1 MLVKEFN
8 KDTKTFF
15 AVECQKRLYKKIS
28 KYQKI
33 EIYASKYFGNIL
45 LLQDC
50 FMLTEKNSN
59 QYKETC
65 INIIRKKKLDN
76 ILIIGGGDYEIA
88 HHLFENKIIK
98 KLSIV
103 EIDYDV
109 VKSCNKYFPLNH
121 KLKKNE
127 KNKINL
133 IIDDGYKWLKEYT
146 GSLFDLI
153 IIDCTDPDTSAGIL
167 YSSKFYKIVNERLK
181 RKGIFIQ
188 QSGSPL
194 LHEKNL
200 IKPIRKKLEICSF
213 DNIKTV
219 KFPMPIY
226 PSGTWSFIHCKK
238 A

>member
-15 AVECQKRLYKKIS
+15 AIECQKRLYKKIS

-33 EIYASKYFGNIL
+33 EIYSSIYYGNIL

-65 INIIRKKKLDN
+65 ISVIRKKKLDN
-76 ILIIGGGDYEIA
+76 VLIIGGGDFEIA

-109 VKSCNKYFPLNH
+109 VKSCKKYFPLNH
-121 KLKKNE
+121 NLKKNE

-133 IIDDGYKWLKEYT
+133 VIDDGYKWLKEYK
-146 GSLFDLI
+146 GALFDLVV
-153 IIDCTDPDTSAGIL
+153 IDCTDPNTSADVL
-167 YSSKFYKIVNERLK
+167 YSSKFYNIVNERL
-181 RKGIFIQ
+181 RKKGVFIQ

-194 LHEKNL
+194 LHEKSL
-200 IKPIRKKLEICSF
+200 IKPMRKKLERYSF
-213 DNIKTV
+213 SNIKTV
-219 KFPMPIY
+219 EFPMPIY
-226 PSGTWSFIHCKK
+226 PSGSWSFTVCKK
-238 A
+238 V

>member
-15 AVECQKRLYKKIS
+15 AIECQKRLYKKIS

-33 EIYASKYFGNIL
+33 EIYSSIYYGNIL

-65 INIIRKKKLDN
+65 ISVIRKKKLDN
-76 ILIIGGGDYEIA
+76 VLIIGGGDFEIA

-109 VKSCNKYFPLNH
+109 VKSCKKYFPLNH
-121 KLKKNE
+121 NLKKNE

-133 IIDDGYKWLKEYT
+133 VIDDGYKWLKEYK
-146 GSLFDLI
+146 GDLFDLV
-153 IIDCTDPDTSAGIL
+153 IIDCTDPNTSADVL
-167 YSSKFYKIVNERLK
+167 YSSKFYNIVNERL
-181 RKGIFIQ
+181 RKKGVFIQ

-194 LHEKNL
+194 LHEKSL
-200 IKPIRKKLEICSF
+200 IKPMRKKLERYSF
-213 DNIKTV
+213 SNIKTV
-219 KFPMPIY
+219 EFPMPIY
-226 PSGTWSFIHCKK
+226 PSGSWSFTVCKK
-238 A
+238 V

>member
-15 AVECQKRLYKKIS
+15 AIECQKRLYKKIS

-33 EIYASKYFGNIL
+33 EIYSSIYYGNIL

-65 INIIRKKKLDN
+65 ISIIRKKKLDN
-76 ILIIGGGDYEIA
+76 VLIIGGGDFEIA

-109 VKSCNKYFPLNH
+109 VKSCKKYFPLNH
-121 KLKKNE
+121 NLKKNE

-133 IIDDGYKWLKEYT
+133 VIDDGYKWLKEYK
-146 GSLFDLI
+146 GDLFDLV
-153 IIDCTDPDTSAGIL
+153 IIDCTDPNTSADVL
-167 YSSKFYKIVNERLK
+167 YSSKFYNIVNERL
-181 RKGIFIQ
+181 RKKGVFIQ

-194 LHEKNL
+194 LHEKSL
-200 IKPIRKKLEICSF
+200 IKPMRKKLERYSF
-213 DNIKTV
+213 SNIKTV
-219 KFPMPIY
+219 EFPMPIY
-226 PSGTWSFIHCKK
+226 PSGSWSFTVCKK
-238 A
+238 V

>member
-15 AVECQKRLYKKIS
+15 AIECQKRLYKKIS

-33 EIYASKYFGNIL
+33 EIYSSIYYGNIL

-65 INIIRKKKLDN
+65 ISVIRKKKLDN
-76 ILIIGGGDYEIA
+76 VLIIGGGDFEIA

-109 VKSCNKYFPLNH
+109 VKSCKKYFPLNH
-121 KLKKNE
+121 NLKKNE

-133 IIDDGYKWLKEYT
+133 VIDDGYKWLKEYK
-146 GSLFDLI
+146 GDLFDLV
-153 IIDCTDPDTSAGIL
+153 IIDCTDPNTSADVL
-167 YSSKFYKIVNERLK
+167 YSSKFYNIVNERL
-181 RKGIFIQ
+181 RKKGVFIQ
-188 QSGSPL
+188 QSGSLL
-194 LHEKNL
+194 LHEKSL
-200 IKPIRKKLEICSF
+200 IKPMRKKLERYSF
-213 DNIKTV
+213 SNIKTV
-219 KFPMPIY
+219 EFPMPIY
-226 PSGTWSFIHCKK
+226 PSGSWSFTVCKK
-238 A
+238 V

>member
-15 AVECQKRLYKKIS
+15 TIECQKRLYKKIS

-33 EIYASKYFGNIL
+33 EIYSSIYYGNIL

-65 INIIRKKKLDN
+65 ISVIRKKKLDN
-76 ILIIGGGDYEIA
+76 VLIIGGGDFEIA

-109 VKSCNKYFPLNH
+109 VKSCKKYFPLNH
-121 KLKKNE
+121 NLKKNE

-133 IIDDGYKWLKEYT
+133 VIDDGYKWLKEYK
-146 GSLFDLI
+146 GDLFDLV
-153 IIDCTDPDTSAGIL
+153 IIDCTDPNTSADVL
-167 YSSKFYKIVNERLK
+167 YSSKFYNIVNERL
-181 RKGIFIQ
+181 RKKGVFIQ

-194 LHEKNL
+194 LHEKSL
-200 IKPIRKKLEICSF
+200 IKPMRKKLERYSF
-213 DNIKTV
+213 SNIKTV
-219 KFPMPIY
+219 EFPMPIY
-226 PSGTWSFIHCKK
+226 PSGSWSFTVCKK
-238 A
+238 V

>member
-15 AVECQKRLYKKIS
+15 AIECQKRLYKKIS

-33 EIYASKYFGNIL
+33 EIYSSIYYGNIL

-65 INIIRKKKLDN
+65 ISVIRKKKLDN
-76 ILIIGGGDYEIA
+76 VLIIGGGDFEIA

-109 VKSCNKYFPLNH
+109 VKSCKKYFPLNH
-121 KLKKNE
+121 NLKKNE

-133 IIDDGYKWLKEYT
+133 VIDDGYKWLKEYK
-146 GSLFDLI
+146 GDLFDLI
-153 IIDCTDPDTSAGIL
+153 IIDCTDPNTSADVL
-167 YSSKFYKIVNERLK
+167 YSSKFYNIVNERL
-181 RKGIFIQ
+181 RKKGVFIQ

-194 LHEKNL
+194 LHEKSL
-200 IKPIRKKLEICSF
+200 IKPMRKKLERYSF
-213 DNIKTV
+213 SNIKTV
-219 KFPMPIY
+219 EFPMPIY
-226 PSGTWSFIHCKK
+226 PSGSWSFTVCKK
-238 A
+238 V